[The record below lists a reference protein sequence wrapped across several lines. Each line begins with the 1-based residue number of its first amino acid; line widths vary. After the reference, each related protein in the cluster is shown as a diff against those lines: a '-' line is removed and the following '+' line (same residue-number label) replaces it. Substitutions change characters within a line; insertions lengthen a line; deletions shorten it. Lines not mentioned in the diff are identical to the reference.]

1 VYTGRA
7 AGGMLAMIHS
17 GEIPASES
25 VLFWH
30 TGGNPALFA
39 YAEQLL

>member
-1 VYTGRA
+1 
-7 AGGMLAMIHS
+7 MLDLIHQ
-17 GEIPASES
+17 GAFNQSEQ

-39 YAEQLL
+39 GRYQAILSA